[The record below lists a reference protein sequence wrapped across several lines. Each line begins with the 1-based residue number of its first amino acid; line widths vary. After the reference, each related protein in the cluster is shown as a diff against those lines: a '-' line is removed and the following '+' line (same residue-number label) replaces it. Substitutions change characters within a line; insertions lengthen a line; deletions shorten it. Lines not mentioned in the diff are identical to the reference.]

1 MSKLSKKDIEELKEF
16 TDIGCEYAGTQEVVN
31 DLMNESLREMGVK
44 TIMADDVGLVDWDEN
59 QLGTLEELCNIFWDK
74 AVEKILNVVETQ

>member
-1 MSKLSKKDIEELKEF
+1 MSKLSEKDIEELKEF
-16 TDIGCEYAGTQEVVN
+16 TDRGCEYAGTQEVVN

-59 QLGTLEELCNIFWDK
+59 QLGTLEEFCNIFWDK

>member
-1 MSKLSKKDIEELKEF
+1 MSKLSKKDMEELRKF
-16 TDIGCEYAGTQEVVN
+16 MDRGCEYAGTQEIVD

-44 TIMADDVGLVDWDEN
+44 TIYAEDVQLVDWDESSF
-59 QLGTLEELCNIFWDK
+59 GTLEDFCNNFWDK